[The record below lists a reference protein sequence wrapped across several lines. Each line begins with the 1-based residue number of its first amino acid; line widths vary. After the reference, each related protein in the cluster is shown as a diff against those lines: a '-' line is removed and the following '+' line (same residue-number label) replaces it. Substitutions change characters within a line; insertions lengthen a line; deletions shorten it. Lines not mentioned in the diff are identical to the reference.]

1 MQWVGKWGAK
11 HVPERSMAGKRS
23 AQRFVPS
30 GTIGETG
37 FSIHTGKWMYVI
49 RQTNQLTT
57 IKIKKMIK
65 LEEKAIPEA
74 GQKIALSDKMVTLF
88 TDVLN
93 EVHAADFSQRFYR
106 VLLEDHVRVVVN
118 RKHYLDTGNVSFK
131 PDNFTLYYSL
141 FKSSREKLKRKL
153 FRQVKYTLLK
163 KNRSKRR
170 EVLKNYHHITYGF
183 SGIREMTEKN
193 KYKELPS
200 HIPFVFGNGESSKRE
215 VLIRIAERY
224 DDPFIKNAIRLL
236 PRFAVE
242 HFEKI
247 YNQIELSEPEKKT
260 FHVLRLRFKEYD
272 SIFVAKYIENGARLI
287 WYQSGAECVEYLY
300 QYARHCQYAVS
311 DEFRTWGWKRNEKD
325 VPWVAYPLKKFQRK
339 YQARQKEKRY
349 DFMLCYPKINAENIE
364 VIKNSTNELLQHVN
378 SGYRFL
384 ARPHPSNIHKG
395 HVHQLNFIEDDRV
408 TVSSGSTSI
417 VDEMLMCE
425 TIIQMVIPSTN
436 FLECICVGKPSLGL
450 FLNEHTTEIIKPYH
464 HFFQKNDVFH
474 KDMLSMANHI
484 NNTDLKICW
493 DDLMNDEKV
502 RDFKRN
508 FTNVD
513 SYSLVQN

>member
-1 MQWVGKWGAK
+1 MDD
-11 HVPERSMAGKRS
+11 
-23 AQRFVPS
+23 
-30 GTIGETG
+30 
-37 FSIHTGKWMYVI
+37 VI

-65 LEEKAIPEA
+65 IEEKAIPEA
-74 GQKIALSDKMVTLF
+74 GQRIALSDKMVTLF

-106 VLLEDHVRVVVN
+106 VLLEDHVRIVVHL
-118 RKHYLDTGNVSFK
+118 KHQLDAGNVSFK
-131 PDNFTLYYSL
+131 PDNFALRFSL
-141 FKSSREKLKRKL
+141 FQSSKEALKRKL
-153 FRQVKYTLLK
+153 FRQVKCTLLRR
-163 KNRSKRR
+163 NRSKRR
-170 EVLKNYHHITYGF
+170 EVLKNYNHITFGF
-183 SGIREMTEKN
+183 SGIREMSEDN
-193 KYKELPS
+193 AYQELPTY
-200 HIPFVFGNGESSKRE
+200 IPFLFGNGESSKRE
-215 VLIRIAERY
+215 VLLRIAERY
-224 DDPFIKNAIRLL
+224 DDPFIKNAVRLL

-260 FHVLRLRFKEYD
+260 FHASGLRFQEHD
-272 SIFVAKYIENGARLI
+272 CIFVAKYIENGARLI
-287 WYQSGAECVEYLY
+287 WYQNGAETVEYLY
-300 QYARHCQYAVS
+300 QYARHFQYAVS
-311 DEFRTWGWKRNEKD
+311 DEFRTWGWKREEKD
-325 VPWVAYPLKKFQRK
+325 VPWVAYPLKKFKRN
-339 YQARQKEKRY
+339 YQSRQKEKRY
-349 DFMLCYPKINAENIE
+349 DFMLCYPKINAENRE

-384 ARPHPSNIHKG
+384 VRPHPSNRKKG
-395 HVHQLNFIEDDRV
+395 RIDQLNFIEDDRV

-436 FLECICVGKPSLGL
+436 FLECICVDKPSLGL
-450 FLNEHTTEIIKPYH
+450 LLNEHTTEIVKPYH
-464 HFFQKNDVFH
+464 EFFQKNDVFH
-474 KDMLSMANHI
+474 KDMQSMANHI
-484 NNTDLKICW
+484 NNADLQIWW

-513 SYSLVQN
+513 SYSLTQN